1 MATGRHICIT
11 NMASDG
17 RNIRGCHPCLGDE
30 AGACKLPYSPHSFSL
45 ARSLVVLTES
55 MEEPEPD
62 QPIACLPVWLR
73 YGMAYSVGAPSK
85 RGRQPIVKPPLSRF
99 VRRIKN

>member
-1 MATGRHICIT
+1 MATGRHLCIT

-17 RNIRGCHPCLGDE
+17 RNFWGCFLCLGDD
-30 AGACKLPYSPHSFSL
+30 AGVCKQPCSPQSFSL

-73 YGMAYSVGAPSK
+73 YCMAYSVGAPSK